1 MNQVP
6 AKAPRKRLMSTYG
19 TPYYVLFL
27 VSALDS
33 ERTTTSLKLNGLGV
47 LVSAGMIYMKVV

>member
-6 AKAPRKRLMSTYG
+6 AKGPRKRLMSTYG

-27 VSALDS
+27 VSALGS